1 MTDRINGVPMSGIV
15 EFLDSGIKES
25 QRVAIRNSLV
35 DDEGHEDKL
44 SGFANRMTVR
54 LNTAIKRIEELEVA
68 EAQLLLARKRI
79 AEMEAQ
85 SVRDSWAGE
94 VDRMGGSFSA
104 EEIARSRGNT
114 W

>member
-1 MTDRINGVPMSGIV
+1 MSDRINGVPISGIV

-35 DDEGHEDKL
+35 DDEGYEDKL

-54 LNTAIKRIEELEVA
+54 LNTAIKRIEELE
-68 EAQLLLARKRI
+68 AQTA
-79 AEMEAQ
+79 
-85 SVRDSWAGE
+85 RDSWAGD
-94 VDRMGGSFSA
+94 VDRMGGSFTA
-104 EEIARSRGNT
+104 EEIARSRGEQ